1 MRISRSLAATFAAC
15 LTCAAAWPANSKP
28 ANGKNEEPPEVRY
41 AAMLERE
48 YGPLGKTT
56 EQILGREATHEPAT
70 IVGALV
76 YRLRA
81 KAPENLTLVEKKLLA
96 VYAMKEEV
104 DNGGFSQY
112 FTGPVGDGSALASQA
127 LRDMQAAQLSKTVQK
142 ALSVFPAAKPPT
154 DQVRRAKLIDGM
166 KRRAQSVWGVC
177 DDEFYLR
184 EEGLAEVALAYAK
197 KNRAQITLP

>member
-1 MRISRSLAATFAAC
+1 MRISRSLAAAFAAC
-15 LTCAAAWPANSKP
+15 LTCVAVWPANNK
-28 ANGKNEEPPEVRY
+28 GEESPEVRY

-56 EQILGREATHEPAT
+56 EQILGREATHEPTT

-81 KAPENLTLVEKKLLA
+81 KPLERLSVVEKKLLA
-96 VYAMKEEV
+96 VYALKEEV
-104 DNGGFSQY
+104 DNGGFNQY
-112 FTGPVGDGSALASQA
+112 FTGPLGDSAVLALQA
-127 LRDMQAAQLSKTVQK
+127 FRDMQAAQLVKTMQK
-142 ALSVFPAAKPPT
+142 ALSVFPAAKPPA
-154 DQVRRAKLIDGM
+154 DQARRVKLVEGM
-166 KRRAQSVWGVC
+166 KRRAQGVWGVC

-197 KNRAQITLP
+197 KTRAQIVLP

>member
-1 MRISRSLAATFAAC
+1 M
-15 LTCAAAWPANSKP
+15 AWSAND
-28 ANGKNEEPPEVRY
+28 KNEEPPEVRY

-81 KAPENLTLVEKKLLA
+81 KPLENLSAAERKLLA
-96 VYAMKEEV
+96 VYALKEEV
-104 DNGGFSQY
+104 DNGGFNQY
-112 FTGPVGDGSALASQA
+112 FTGPVSDSAALALQA
-127 LRDMQAAQLSKTVQK
+127 FKDMQAAQLTKTLQK
-142 ALSVFPAAKPPT
+142 ALAVFPAAKPPV
-154 DQVRRAKLIDGM
+154 DQAKRAKLIEGM
-166 KRRAQSVWGVC
+166 KRRAQGVWGIC
-177 DDEFYLR
+177 DDEFYQR

-197 KNRAQITLP
+197 KNKAQIVLP